1 MRHEQPLALNHAGDP
16 MRRKP
21 CTRPGA
27 VALLLAPGAALL
39 LAGCGSGGT
48 GEAAADRPTASP
60 TSGSPTAQAPAP
72 DATRAGG
79 PSASSPSADADLP
92 VDPGPDPGRG
102 AGGAVD
108 EAFGAARS
116 AALQS
121 GLRYIGPALG
131 TPEGLAGVDAKADAQ
146 CADLRRNVADP
157 DRLAAQRF
165 SVGNHKVTEADGKRI
180 NTLLRNTY
188 CG

>member
-1 MRHEQPLALNHAGDP
+1 

-60 TSGSPTAQAPAP
+60 TSGSPTAQAQAPAP

-102 AGGAVD
+102 AGSAVD
-108 EAFGAARS
+108 EAFGAA
-116 AALQS
+116 LQS
-121 GLRYIGPALG
+121 GLRYVDPALG